1 MSAALTVVGAAALAG
16 WLGVLLHPARPWDLR
31 PRDGDESPEPAA
43 WPEVCVLVPARNE
56 ATVLPETLPHLL
68 AQDYPGTWRVVVV
81 DDRSTDGTA
90 ATARRQASPRLV
102 VVDGAPL
109 PDGWVGKVW
118 ALEQGAA
125 YAGDADYLLLTDAD
139 IVHAPSSLRTLVA
152 ESLTHG
158 LALDSRM
165 ALLHIASSTE
175 RLLVPPF
182 AFFFALLYPMRW
194 ANDGRRRLAA
204 AAGGCVLVR
213 ADTLAAAGGF
223 AGIRGA
229 VIDDIGLA
237 RIVKR
242 LGAPIRLAVS
252 RGDVRSVRA
261 YSSLSAFWR
270 TVRRTAFTQLRRS
283 WALLAATT
291 IALAVLFIAPPVLL
305 VLGLAGTSGWTS
317 PLLGGLAWL
326 AATLAYLPTVR
337 FYGCS
342 PLWTLTLPLAGA
354 LYGGM
359 TIDSAIRASRAG
371 RVVW

>member
-1 MSAALTVVGAAALAG
+1 M
-16 WLGVLLHPARPWDLR
+16 
-31 PRDGDESPEPAA
+31 
-43 WPEVCVLVPARNE
+43 LVPARNE

-261 YSSLSAFWR
+261 YSSLSAFWS

-305 VLGLAGTSGWTS
+305 VLGLAGTSGWTI